1 MYVQIQVSTP
11 SKEVSQQILQQLL
24 EERLIA
30 CGQIV
35 GPITSMY
42 HWQNKIEQ
50 SEEYLCLLKT
60 TKSAYPTLEKRI
72 LELHPYEVPEIIAS
86 EIVTGHLGYL
96 TWIEKEVKDLG

>member
-1 MYVQIQVSTP
+1 MYLQIQISTP
-11 SKEVSQQILQQLL
+11 SKEVSQKIIKQLL

-42 HWQNKIEQ
+42 HWKNQVEQ

-60 TKSAYPTLEKRI
+60 TKSIYPTLEKRV
-72 LELHPYEVPEIIAS
+72 LAVHPYEVPEIIAT
-86 EIVTGHLGYL
+86 EIVDGHLDYL
-96 TWIEKEVKDLG
+96 KWIAEEVKGVE